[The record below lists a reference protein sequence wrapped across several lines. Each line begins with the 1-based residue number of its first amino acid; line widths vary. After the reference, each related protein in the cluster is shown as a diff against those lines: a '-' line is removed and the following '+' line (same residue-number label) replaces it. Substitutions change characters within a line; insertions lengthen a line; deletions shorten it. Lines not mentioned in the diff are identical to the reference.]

1 MIPLDL
7 HPLTRQRNRW
17 KSRVRTTET
26 LLKGKGTTQCQNTT
40 GVKWNVKFT
49 LGKTDQWAG
58 ICKGQVLIAVIKCSM
73 GTLSLA
79 GYF

>member
-1 MIPLDL
+1 M
-7 HPLTRQRNRW
+7 
-17 KSRVRTTET
+17 RTTET
-26 LLKGKGTTQCQNTT
+26 LLKGKGTTRRQNTS
-40 GVKWNVKFT
+40 GVKWNVKFS

-58 ICKGQVLIAVIKCSM
+58 ICKGQVLIAEIKCSV